1 MVKHTKKISEI
12 YEEIQKKLFNMIPEK
27 WENLYLY
34 ASVIEENEEE
44 KGELYFYYEPKGI
57 FRKKI
62 VNVYE
67 IPSKFN
73 INEQE
78 YLKLVQDLYNLI
90 KILRKEFKKYEINE
104 TWSNVTIVIR
114 NYKFMVEYHY
124 EDLLNSPFSSIERH
138 VIWRC
143 KYLDIGIE
151 QLNRKEKQILKKY
164 ASGPKILERVE
175 KYESGIYITGVQN
188 EIKYD
193 TKENEEENE
202 NITEIIEEKKDT
214 EIEGKEKKKK
224 INQIIANIE
233 KEEKNSN

>member
-12 YEEIQKKLFNMIPEK
+12 YEEIQKKLFYMIPEK
-27 WENLYLY
+27 WESLYLY
-34 ASVIEENEEE
+34 ASVIEEKNRE

-73 INEQE
+73 VNEQE
-78 YLKLVQDLYNLI
+78 YLKLVQELYDEI
-90 KILRKEFKKYEINE
+90 KELRNEFKKYELKE
-104 TWSNVTIVIR
+104 TWSSVTIVIR
-114 NYKFMVEYHY
+114 NFKFMVEYHY
-124 EDLLNSPFSSIERH
+124 EDLLNSPFSSYERH

-164 ASGPKILERVE
+164 GSGPKILEKIE
-175 KYESGIYITGVQN
+175 KYEAGIYINGIQN
-188 EIKYD
+188 IVDYD
-193 TKENEEENE
+193 TK
-202 NITEIIEEKKDT
+202 
-214 EIEGKEKKKK
+214 
-224 INQIIANIE
+224 
-233 KEEKNSN
+233 KEEKNIEKSETNVEADYQEIKKKNINQILSPIQNDKSKSN